1 MSRTRSEW
9 RGREARAS
17 VHCAP
22 ENQTAGIRRG
32 LMYRF
37 FANSLLLLGSVLF
50 GLAATEIVVR
60 ALDDAPL
67 FAFPLPLPVGSDTTS
82 AHLDEMPLAPG
93 VQREWFTEPPAPLP
107 NRKPVSEQ
115 AERWY
120 REIERHHAETG
131 APFRGG
137 DMLKVWNSAL
147 VGDPCKSSFF

>member
-1 MSRTRSEW
+1 MSPTRSEW

-22 ENQTAGIRRG
+22 ESQTAVIRSG

-37 FANSLLLLGSVLF
+37 FANSLLLAGSVLF

-67 FAFPLPLPVGSDTTS
+67 FAFPLPLPIGADTTS
-82 AHLDEMPLAPG
+82 ADLDKMPLAPG
-93 VQREWFTEPPAPLP
+93 VKREWFNETPAPLP

-115 AERWY
+115 A
-120 REIERHHAETG
+120 G
-131 APFRGG
+131 
-137 DMLKVWNSAL
+137 
-147 VGDPCKSSFF
+147 